1 MTNRYYVTYDIADPR
16 RLRRVFQIM
25 KGAGEHV
32 QLSVFCCDLSGRQK
46 EVLLLQLSEAIVPAQ
61 DQVLLIDLGP
71 TEGVAPGRVTALG
84 QPHTPPEP
92 GPVIV

>member
-1 MTNRYYVTYDIADPR
+1 MTNRYYVTYDIADAR

-46 EVLLLQLSEAIVPAQ
+46 EALLLVLSEVIMPSE
-61 DQVLLIDLGP
+61 DQVLFIDLGP
-71 TEGVAPGRVTALG
+71 TEGVAPDRITTLG
-84 QPHTPPEP
+84 QPHEP
-92 GPVIV
+92 GVPGPLIV